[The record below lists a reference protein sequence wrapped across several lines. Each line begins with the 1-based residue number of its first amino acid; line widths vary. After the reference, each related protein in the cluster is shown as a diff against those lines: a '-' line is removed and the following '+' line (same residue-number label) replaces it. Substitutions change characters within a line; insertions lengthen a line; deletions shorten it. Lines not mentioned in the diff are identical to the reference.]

1 MANRQPL
8 RSASNNQS
16 SLSHLN
22 PKLPPQNI
30 EAEQSLLGALLIDK
44 DAIANVSEM
53 LRPENFYKTEQHG
66 SIYSALITLYEKREP
81 IDVVTVTEKL
91 KQMGYLDKVGG
102 PAYLTELVNM
112 VPTAAHVETY
122 AKIIREHAMRRTLI
136 SFSAKF
142 TDLAFDEGTE
152 VAAVLEEY
160 EQSIFGLS
168 QQHVKR
174 DFIQLKDAIAQS
186 FDRLDELQKTN
197 GKLRGVPTG
206 YRDLDNKLAGLQ
218 DSNLI
223 ILAARPGMG
232 KTSFALN
239 LAMHAAVNVGIPVGI
254 FSLEMSQEELV
265 DRLLVSQADIDAWRL
280 KTGKLDEKDY
290 DRLSHAMGVLAEAPI
305 FIDDTPGISLS
316 EIRTKSR
323 RLQAEHGLKFIIV
336 DYLQLIKG
344 RGQENR
350 AQEVSEISQGL
361 KNLARELKVPVLS
374 LSQLNRSVE
383 NRTGSKKPML
393 ADLRESGA
401 IEQDADVVMFIY
413 REDSE
418 NMEAVKL
425 DIQKHRN
432 GSTGDI
438 DLIFRGDRM
447 RFYGMEKTRRAPT
460 TVSPKDPAKITP
472 AAA

>member
-1 MANRQPL
+1 MASRSNTPFNTKTTT
-8 RSASNNQS
+8 SAS
-16 SLSHLN
+16 LS

-44 DAIANVSEM
+44 DAVANIAES
-53 LRPENFYKTEQHG
+53 LRPENFYKSEQHG
-66 SIYSALITLYEKREP
+66 AIYSAIVTLYEKREP

-122 AKIIREHAMRRTLI
+122 AKIIREHSMRRTLI
-136 SFSAKF
+136 SFSTKF
-142 TDLAFDEGTE
+142 TDMAFDEGVE
-152 VAAVLEEY
+152 VNEVLEEC

-174 DFIQLKDAIAQS
+174 DFIMLKDAIAQS
-186 FDRLDELQKTN
+186 FDRLDELQKTS

-239 LAMHAAVNVGIPVGI
+239 LAMHAAVNASLPVGI

-305 FIDDTPGISLS
+305 FIDDTPGISLG

-323 RLQAEHGLKFIIV
+323 RLQAEHGLRFIIV

-350 AQEVSEISQGL
+350 VQEVSEISQGL

-383 NRTGSKKPML
+383 SRTGSKKPML

-413 REDSE
+413 CEDPE
-418 NMEAVKL
+418 NREAVKL

-432 GSTGDI
+432 GSTGEI
-438 DLIFRGDRM
+438 DLMFRGDRM
-447 RFYGMEKTRRAPT
+447 RFYGMEKTRRSPT
-460 TVSPKDPAKITP
+460 SIAKETPAKSTP